1 MQEKL
6 EKEEVFDNNW
16 YTMRLSRYM
25 FASRH
30 RTLFCLS
37 HHHTGSCNNKKKKN
51 WTNLCIPLQ
60 ITQQTIKHEKVLSG
74 KQNPVMHFHGSKLFG
89 VL

>member
-1 MQEKL
+1 MIIGIQYDCL
-6 EKEEVFDNNW
+6 GMCLPAD
-16 YTMRLSRYM
+16 TALC
-25 FASRH
+25 FA
-30 RTLFCLS
+30 C
-37 HHHTGSCNNKKKKN
+37 HTTTQGPAITKKKKN